1 MQDYTSAGLKKLAQE
16 TKTTKRLFRINSSL
30 YLFKG
35 KFYKSDVFNIAYVTQ
50 NVKPSISHVNK
61 TDTLYSV
68 LEITDPDRLR
78 NIYNV
83 R

>member
-16 TKTTKRLFRINSSL
+16 TKTTKRLFRINASL
-30 YLFKG
+30 YLYKG
-35 KFYKSDVFNIAYVTQ
+35 KFYKSDVFNIGYVTQ
-50 NVKPSISHVNK
+50 KVKPSISHVNK
-61 TDTLYSV
+61 NDTLYSV
-68 LEITDPDRLR
+68 LEITDPYKLI

>member
-1 MQDYTSAGLKKLAQE
+1 MQDYTSSGIKKLAQE
-16 TKTTKRLFRINSSL
+16 TKATKRLFRINQSL

-35 KFYKSDVFNIAYVTQ
+35 KFYKSDVFNIPYVTQ

-68 LEITDPDRLR
+68 SEITDADRLR
-78 NIYNV
+78 SIYNV